1 MNFNKIYFPRQII
14 ILLILAVVLN
24 LIRITMFNSTQFIY
38 LLWNIF
44 LATLPFIISS
54 VLLWYFNNKKL
65 TKAIF
70 IIGGI
75 IWLLL
80 LPNAPY
86 IVTDMMHLGRG
97 RIVIPLYD
105 TFLLFSSAWVGLLL
119 GMYSLSQIEKII
131 RSKYTMIV
139 TSFIIAGIILLTSF
153 GMYLGRFLRFN
164 SWDIF
169 SNPSLFFENIFLIF
183 SRPFDHV
190 DAYLFTGLT
199 FIFIYISY
207 RAWKY
212 SQIDM
217 V

>member
-1 MNFNKIYFPRQII
+1 MNFNKTYFPKQII
-14 ILLILAVVLN
+14 ILLILVVVLSV
-24 LIRITMFNSTQFIY
+24 IRITVFHSSQFIY

-44 LATLPFIISS
+44 LAILPFIISS
-54 VLLWYFNNKKL
+54 ILLWYFNNKKL

-70 IIGGI
+70 VIGGI

-131 RSKYTMIV
+131 RSKYTTIV
-139 TSFIIAGIILLTSF
+139 TFFIIAGIILLTSF

-164 SWDIF
+164 SWDVF
-169 SNPSLFFENIFLIF
+169 SNPSILFKNIWVIF
-183 SRPFDHV
+183 SEPFNYI
-190 DAYLFTGLT
+190 DAYLFTGFS
-199 FIFIYISY
+199 FIFIYVSY
-207 RAWKY
+207 IAWKHR
-212 SQIDM
+212 Q
-217 V
+217 